1 MLCYAFFAM
10 SNLEIA
16 KLFRNVADSYTIKDE
31 KKFHFQIAA
40 YQKAA
45 DSIFNLTEELRDY
58 YNEGRLNELPGIG
71 NTIKSHLIELFK
83 KGSVTHFEWVLRDIP
98 KSVFVL
104 TDIPSFGPKRAYKL
118 VRQFKLNDASTVIE
132 KLERI
137 ATEDKISKLEGFG
150 EKSQSDILRAIT
162 EFKQGKGKTTRMT
175 LPYAFEVSE
184 KIISYLKKCPDVDRA
199 EALGSLRRRS
209 PTVGDIDVA
218 VAAKNPKTVI
228 KYFVNYPHKER
239 VIEKGDV
246 SSSLLVSGGRQVD
259 LLIQPAEAFGSLLQ
273 HFTGSKNHNVALRE
287 FALKKKLSLSEYGIK
302 NLKIKN
308 TPLQKYSSEE
318 KFYNAIGLDFIPPE
332 IRENQGE
339 VELSAMHNLPRLVDL
354 SDLKGDL
361 HIHSNYPI
369 EPSHDLGQ
377 DSFENMLAKAKEL
390 NYEYLGFSE
399 HNPSQAKHTNQKI
412 YEILQKRDDKL
423 EKIKS
428 NNKSARIFKLLE
440 IDILPNGNL
449 AIDDRSLDL
458 LDAAVVSIHS
468 VFSMGKEEMTKRVLE
483 GLSHK
488 KVKILA
494 HPTGRLLGE
503 RAGFEIDWNKIFEF
517 CKKNNKA
524 LEINSQPKRL
534 DLSDNVIKL
543 AVDFGVKMVI
553 DSDSHTANQM
563 TMQKYGVFMARRGW
577 AQNSDILNTLSY
589 NKFSDWL
596 NK

>member
-10 SNLEIA
+10 GNLEIA
-16 KLFRNVADSYTIKDE
+16 KLFKNVADSYTIKDE
-31 KKFHFQIAA
+31 KKFHFQIVA

-45 DSIFNLTEELRDY
+45 DSIFNLTGELRDY
-58 YNEGRLNELPGIG
+58 YNEGKLDELPGIG

-83 KGSVTHFEWVLRDIP
+83 KGSVSHFEWVLKDIP

-104 TDIPSFGPKRAYKL
+104 TDISSFGPKRAYKL
-118 VRQFKLNDASTVIE
+118 VKEFRLNDASTVIE
-132 KLERI
+132 KLEKI
-137 ATEDKISKLEGFG
+137 ATEGKISNLEGFG

-175 LPYAFEVSE
+175 LPYAFEISE

-199 EALGSLRRRS
+199 EALGSLRRKS
-209 PTVGDIDVA
+209 PTVGDIDIA
-218 VAAKNPKTVI
+218 VATENPKTVI
-228 KYFVNYPHKER
+228 EHFVNYPHKER
-239 VIEKGDV
+239 VIEKGDI

-259 LLIQPAEAFGSLLQ
+259 LLIQPVEAFGSLLQ
-273 HFTGSKNHNVALRE
+273 HFTGSKNHNVRLRE

-302 NLKIKN
+302 NLKLKSA
-308 TPLQKYSSEE
+308 PLEKYSSEE

-332 IRENQGE
+332 IREDQGE
-339 VELSAMHNLPRLVDL
+339 VELSAMHNLPKLVEL

-361 HIHSNYPI
+361 HIHSNYPL

-377 DSFENMLAKAKEL
+377 DSVENMLAKAKEL

-412 YEILQKRDDKL
+412 YEILQRRDERL
-423 EKIKS
+423 EKIIS
-428 NNKSARIFKLLE
+428 NNKSVRIFKLLE
-440 IDILPNGNL
+440 IDILPDGSL
-449 AIDDRSLDL
+449 AIDNKSLDL
-458 LDAAVVSIHS
+458 LDGAIVSIHS
-468 VFSMGKEEMTKRVLE
+468 VFSMEKAEMTKRVLQ

-488 KVKILA
+488 KAKVLA

-503 RAGFEIDWNKIFEF
+503 RAGFELDWNKIFEF

-534 DLSDNVIKL
+534 DLSDNIIKL
-543 AVDFGVKMVI
+543 AIDFGVKMVI
-553 DSDSHTANQM
+553 DSDSHAISQM
-563 TMQKYGVFMARRGW
+563 YMEKYGIFMARRGW
-577 AQNSDILNTLSY
+577 AKNSDILNTLSY

-596 NK
+596 SK

>member
-175 LPYAFEVSE
+175 LPYAFEISE

-209 PTVGDIDVA
+209 PTVGDIDIA

-228 KYFVNYPHKER
+228 EYFVNYPHKER

-246 SSSLLVSGGRQVD
+246 SSSLLVSGGRQID
-259 LLIQPAEAFGSLLQ
+259 LLIQPTEAFGSLLQ

-287 FALKKKLSLSEYGIK
+287 FALKKKLSLSEYGIR
-302 NLKIKN
+302 NLKLKN

-339 VELSAMHNLPRLVDL
+339 VELSATHNLPKLVEL

-369 EPSHDLGQ
+369 EPSHDL
-377 DSFENMLAKAKEL
+377 
-390 NYEYLGFSE
+390 
-399 HNPSQAKHTNQKI
+399 
-412 YEILQKRDDKL
+412 
-423 EKIKS
+423 
-428 NNKSARIFKLLE
+428 
-440 IDILPNGNL
+440 
-449 AIDDRSLDL
+449 
-458 LDAAVVSIHS
+458 
-468 VFSMGKEEMTKRVLE
+468 
-483 GLSHK
+483 
-488 KVKILA
+488 
-494 HPTGRLLGE
+494 
-503 RAGFEIDWNKIFEF
+503 
-517 CKKNNKA
+517 
-524 LEINSQPKRL
+524 
-534 DLSDNVIKL
+534 
-543 AVDFGVKMVI
+543 
-553 DSDSHTANQM
+553 
-563 TMQKYGVFMARRGW
+563 
-577 AQNSDILNTLSY
+577 
-589 NKFSDWL
+589 
-596 NK
+596 